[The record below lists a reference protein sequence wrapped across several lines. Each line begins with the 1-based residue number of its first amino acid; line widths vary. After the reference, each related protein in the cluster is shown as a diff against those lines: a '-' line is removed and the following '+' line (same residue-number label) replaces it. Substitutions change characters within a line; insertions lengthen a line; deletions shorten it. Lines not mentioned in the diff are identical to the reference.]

1 MNGLGRTGQ
10 DARWAPQGLILSENR
25 TKARP
30 GRNSYRCTSSSGSGD
45 KPAPAEQGTGTPHPR
60 RNEQSIGRGAA
71 AHRVPIGCD
80 VGQAPPLTAA
90 LGLHDTTRKGAGAV
104 GGGGASWAVRELNQN
119 GGHGR
124 WVGGCGVRSVVS
136 EEVVC
141 GEGAGGRE
149 NYRVPVRFHKE
160 TKIVATELEVMAA
173 VAGQHLAARLKQQSL
188 SNQPSDLQ
196 KAVKW
201 EKAPK
206 SLIDTHCLKSA

>member
-1 MNGLGRTGQ
+1 MGSDGQGRTRAGHHKGSSSVKIERKRGQ
-10 DARWAPQGLILSENR
+10 AATATAAPQ
-25 TKARP
+25 
-30 GRNSYRCTSSSGSGD
+30 
-45 KPAPAEQGTGTPHPR
+45 
-60 RNEQSIGRGAA
+60 AA
-71 AHRVPIGCD
+71 AAATSLRQQSRAQGHRTPEEASSRLAAAPPHIGCRLVAT

-196 KAVKW
+196 KAMKW

-206 SLIDTHCLKSA
+206 GLIDTHCLKSA